1 MTIHPTVRL
10 QAIKAGMAART
21 PEIGLA
27 GHGRDE
33 GRALAALTSVVAI
46 WARSLAQQG
55 ILEGTLARL
64 GVRWDGDG
72 SVIQIEPAVTSDSS

>member
-1 MTIHPTVRL
+1 VTIHPTVHIEP
-10 QAIKAGMAART
+10 IKAGMAART

-33 GRALAALTSVVAI
+33 GRALASLTSVVAI

-55 ILEGTLARL
+55 LLEGTLARL
-64 GVRWDGDG
+64 GVRWEGDG
-72 SVIQIEPAVTSDSS
+72 GVIRVEPAVTGDSS